1 MRSVLQLLQ
10 KFQPE
15 ERHLR
20 HARHVTALALSLFDG
35 LKPEHEL
42 GDDARRLFEY
52 GALLHDVGAVVG
64 YDGHSAHSHYLI
76 RHGNLRGLDASE
88 VEMIA
93 LIARFHSRGRPRKS
107 QELVRP
113 LSKKRRRML
122 RWLSAMLRV
131 AEALDR
137 SHYQLVRAARV
148 TRRAGRIVLRL
159 DARRGA
165 GLELWAA
172 RRRAD
177 LLEDLIKARV
187 SVEREAQAE
196 RLRKPLRLVG

>member
-1 MRSVLQLLQ
+1 MV
-10 KFQPE
+10 
-15 ERHLR
+15 
-20 HARHVTALALSLFDG
+20 
-35 LKPEHEL
+35 
-42 GDDARRLFEY
+42 
-52 GALLHDVGAVVG
+52 
-64 YDGHSAHSHYLI
+64 
-76 RHGNLRGLDASE
+76 
-88 VEMIA
+88 A

-113 LSKKRRRML
+113 LSKKQRRVL

-137 SHYQLVRAARV
+137 SHYQLVRAVRV

-172 RRRAD
+172 RRRVD
-177 LLEDLIKARV
+177 LLEDLLDAGV
-187 SVEREAQAE
+187 GVEREAQVE
-196 RLRKPLRLVG
+196 RPRKTLRLVG